1 MFDRNSLKELVYLS
15 FDDKEFLDMIYDAL
29 ISFERYHSAIYDMET
44 KVKLYYGAM
53 DSLDYRKMENEHD
66 KVRTACHNAV
76 LANVNMLNRM
86 AEQKGIPPISDGTV
100 SEERPFRREVANA
113 ILEYVAEIIRE
124 RR

>member
-1 MFDRNSLKELVYLS
+1 MFNRDSLKELIYLS
-15 FDDKEFLDMIYDAL
+15 VDDRELLDMIYDAL
-29 ISFERYHSAIYDMET
+29 ISFENYHRAIYDMET

-66 KVRTACHNAV
+66 KIRTACHNAA
-76 LANVNMLNRM
+76 LANVDMLNRM
-86 AEQKGIPPISDGTV
+86 AEQKGIPLIYDGTV
-100 SEERPFRREVANA
+100 SEDRPFRREVANA